1 MKFKDMP
8 YERVDFDAVEKELRT
23 LMAEFEA
30 AKSGEEQFEIHK
42 KYYELEGKVSTLYTI
57 SHIRFDIDTTD
68 KFYEAEHEYYDE
80 KLPVFS
86 NLVLEYQEKM
96 YNSPYRDYL
105 ESKIGPVAF
114 KNMEIAKKAM
124 DEKLIPL
131 LQEEN
136 ALKMEYNK
144 LIASAKIDFD
154 GKELNLSLMRP
165 YLVHQDR
172 EVRAKAWKAYS
183 EYFDANADQLDE
195 IYDKLVKNRTK
206 QAKEMG
212 YENYVELGYY
222 RMGRNCYGKKEVE
235 NFRAQVKEYLV
246 PFS

>member
-86 NLVLEYQEKM
+86 NLVLEYQEKCTTL
-96 YNSPYRDYL
+96 PT
-105 ESKIGPVAF
+105 
-114 KNMEIAKKAM
+114 EI
-124 DEKLIPL
+124 I
-131 LQEEN
+131 
-136 ALKMEYNK
+136 
-144 LIASAKIDFD
+144 
-154 GKELNLSLMRP
+154 
-165 YLVHQDR
+165 
-172 EVRAKAWKAYS
+172 WKAKS
-183 EYFDANADQLDE
+183 VPWHLRTW
-195 IYDKLVKNRTK
+195 KLPKRLWMK
-206 QAKEMG
+206 
-212 YENYVELGYY
+212 
-222 RMGRNCYGKKEVE
+222 
-235 NFRAQVKEYLV
+235 
-246 PFS
+246 S